1 MAYNIIIMKKILLII
16 VCVMAGIISASSTP
30 MEIKKRYKNSSY
42 VIDITI
48 SGNFDKGE
56 LLTGPVNIQFKKT
69 ATEENYLPLPLPLP
83 IKTKV
88 GDSESINMVGNYDAI
103 SSKFT
108 GTFELD
114 NCPLFICCATLSNN
128 EEKDKVLVKNIKKDK
143 WLFYIEKLCLHK
155 FENKDEI
162 ENVRIIVEEGL
173 SFSLNDMFGMFRHV
187 LISPNFE
194 VAFKNGN
201 KLIGPYTRQF
211 DISAEG
217 VYDYIWSNGDKYTG
231 VISYKPNLTDYNQ
244 IIPVRGGFTL
254 TTGETI
260 SNSSILFERYKQ
272 TVLEDRSL
280 VNSTPM
286 EIFEIVQKQIEAERL
301 KKQREKEAAELKEK
315 LARQQREYE
324 KQQQEQ
330 EKRHNLIRKYGYKYG
345 QAIYD
350 RDPQVGMTIEMIQT
364 MHNGKGKMRR
374 YVRFGKEITI
384 LSYGGESIFLLGV
397 FGKEDEYE
405 YTFVDGRLVEF
416 SLNEGGVNSLIL

>member
-1 MAYNIIIMKKILLII
+1 
-16 VCVMAGIISASSTP
+16 MAGIISASSTP

-69 ATEENYLPLPLPLP
+69 ATEENYLPLPLRLP

-143 WLFYIEKLCLHK
+143 WLFSIEKLCLHK

-173 SFSLNDMFGMFRHV
+173 SFSLKDMFGMFRHV

-244 IIPVRGGFTL
+244 IIPVRGDFTL

-272 TVLEDRSL
+272 TILEDRSL

-315 LARQQREYE
+315 LARQQRELE
-324 KQQQEQ
+324 EQQ
-330 EKRHNLIRKYGYKYG
+330 KRRDLIRKYGYEYA

-350 RDPQVGMTIEMIQT
+350 REPQVGMTIEMIQT
-364 MHNGKGKMRR
+364 MHNSKGKISR
-374 YVRFGKEITI
+374 YVRSGKEITI
-384 LSYGGESIFLLGV
+384 LSYGGEMVALFGV
-397 FGKEDEYE
+397 FGKEKEYE

-416 SLNEGGVNSLIL
+416 SITEGGVSFIL